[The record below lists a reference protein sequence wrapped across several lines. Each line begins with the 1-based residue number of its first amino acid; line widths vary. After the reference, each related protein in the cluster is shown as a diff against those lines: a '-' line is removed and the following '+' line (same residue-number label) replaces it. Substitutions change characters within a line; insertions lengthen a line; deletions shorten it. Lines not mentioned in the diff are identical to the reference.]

1 MSILQGL
8 QKNSVLILIVAVAF
22 CVVLLGAVTFSYY
35 ISVDSAD
42 DLKIDEKVDVKIKV
56 ENNSIQAST
65 SVDNNS
71 PVVGLASNNVNGLM
85 NNMEN
90 IPKPKPKVPNTGVL
104 SNVADQSYKNYTGKQ
119 VFNVSNNIFTY
130 DDARAVCQAH
140 GAELATH
147 QQVMDAYR
155 SGAEWC
161 NYGWSD
167 KQMALYPTQKKTWE
181 KLQEDPENANMCGE
195 WGVNG
200 GYFENPNT
208 LFGANCYGVK
218 PEPKNRERMGTPP
231 ISEREQN
238 ILARVARFKSEKDDL
253 TIYPFNKNNWSRKN

>member
-8 QKNSVLILIVAVAF
+8 QQNSVLILIVAVAF

-35 ISVDSAD
+35 ISVDSTND
-42 DLKIDEKVDVKIKV
+42 VNSDEKVKVKL
-56 ENNSIQAST
+56 ENNKT
-65 SVDNNS
+65 KLCKPLVDNS
-71 PVVGLASNNVNGLM
+71 PVVGLESNNVNGLL

-90 IPKPKPKVPNTGVL
+90 IPKPEPKVSNTGIL
-104 SNVADQSYKNYTGKQ
+104 SNVADRSYKNFTDKQ

-130 DDARAVCQAH
+130 DDAKAVCQAH
-140 GAELATH
+140 GAELATY
-147 QQVMDAYR
+147 QQVMDSYK

-181 KLQEDPENANMCGE
+181 KLQENPENANMCGE

-231 ISEREQN
+231 VSEKEQN

-253 TIYPFNKNNWSRKN
+253 TIYPFNKNNWSQKN

>member
-35 ISVDSAD
+35 ISVDSSESVKSKD
-42 DLKIDEKVDVKIKV
+42 KVDVKVDIKNNNTSKPV
-56 ENNSIQAST
+56 VNNSS
-65 SVDNNS
+65 
-71 PVVGLASNNVNGLM
+71 VVGLQSNNVNGLL

-90 IPKPKPKVPNTGVL
+90 LPKPEPKVVNTGVL

-130 DDARAVCQAH
+130 DDAKAVCQAH
-140 GAELATH
+140 GAELATY
-147 QQVMDAYR
+147 QQVMDAYK

-181 KLQEDPENANMCGE
+181 KLQEDPENADMCGE

-218 PEPKNRERMGTPP
+218 PEPKNRERIRTPP
-231 ISEREQN
+231 ISEKEQN
-238 ILARVARFKSEKDDL
+238 LLARVARFKSEKDDL
-253 TIYPFNKNNWSRKN
+253 TIYPFNESHWSQKN

>member
-1 MSILQGL
+1 M
-8 QKNSVLILIVAVAF
+8 SVLNIQVLKENAVLIFTILVAF
-22 CVVLLGAVTFSYY
+22 SVVLLGGITYYNYFSFESGSKKSKPKNNNNVSTNIVNNQNTNSNTNTNSNAVS
-35 ISVDSAD
+35 
-42 DLKIDEKVDVKIKV
+42 L
-56 ENNSIQAST
+56 NN
-65 SVDNNS
+65 
-71 PVVGLASNNVNGLM
+71 NNVNSLM
-85 NNMEN
+85 KNMDS
-90 IPKPKPKVPNTGVL
+90 IQKPKVRDSGIL
-104 SNVADQSYKNYTGKQ
+104 SNVADNSYKNFKGKQ

-130 DDARAVCQAH
+130 DDARAVCKAN
-140 GAELATH
+140 GAELATY
-147 QQVMDAYR
+147 QQVMDSYK

-181 KLQEDPENANMCGE
+181 KLQEDPENANICGE

-231 ISEREQN
+231 VSEKEQN
-238 ILARVARFKSEKDDL
+238 ILSRVARFKEEKDDL
-253 TIYPFNKNNWSRKN
+253 TINPFNAVNWSQKI